1 MEKKIIFFQL
11 LTNKIDKGFII
22 SLKLAHFFS
31 GCKGTTIR
39 KASQGQFV
47 EKYILFFISKCFCF
61 FVICLFLQDI

>member
-1 MEKKIIFFQL
+1 MLYSFLIYTL
-11 LTNKIDKGFII
+11 
-22 SLKLAHFFS
+22 FS